1 VRLSDE
7 QLLGSGSE
15 FGRGRKGEEERVG
28 RGFYSCGWSSI
39 KAGSD
44 EGLREGGGY
53 CLRRGNGHQRGH
65 RTEVEEDWQLGPTCQ
80 REGEGSGRTGS
91 GEGSGPWASF
101 LIWAEGFPRGPF
113 RVFFSFLLFPFL
125 FSYFFSRFCIKASNQ
140 LKPLSGIF

>member
-80 REGEGSGRTGS
+80 REGVRGYRFGFFSGLRAEAGWAGS
-91 GEGSGPWASF
+91 PC
-101 LIWAEGFPRGPF
+101 WAEGFPEA
-113 RVFFSFLLFPFL
+113 LF
-125 FSYFFSRFCIKASNQ
+125 
-140 LKPLSGIF
+140 